1 MIFATEQTEITDKI
15 GAILI
20 SFYPS
25 EAEYSKIKL
34 AIDGFKD
41 KFEIINLFS
50 EELFHYGKFADK
62 ESVLDRICSNSSDK
76 ASWRRNAFEGI
87 CAFEGGTGK

>member
-20 SFYPS
+20 SFIPS

-50 EELFHYGKFADK
+50 ERDVLLKICRQRISYGKRDLLKFFAI
-62 ESVLDRICSNSSDK
+62 R
-76 ASWRRNAFEGI
+76 
-87 CAFEGGTGK
+87 